1 MASVSF
7 SVPTAADLKLGNV
20 TTGTSAPGAGD
31 LEIRINHAT
40 VLTRK
45 EAVKLIK
52 TIENFILYGN
62 QTVFK
67 P

>member
-7 SVPTAADLKLGNV
+7 SMTAGANATLGGI
-20 TTGTSAPGAGD
+20 TTGASAPGAGD
-31 LEIRINHAT
+31 LEIRINASN

-45 EAVKLIK
+45 EAYKLIDA
-52 TIENFILYGN
+52 IQRYIQYGD